1 MVEINS
7 FLNFVL
13 QEESL
18 KAVTIKLKQIKWS
31 RSTLVRVRRDFTY
44 AKLVAILKNTNPI
57 CVLTLNQNTTLQDT
71 RAKLAV
77 ESSNYE
83 TPADNMKKHA

>member
-1 MVEINS
+1 M
-7 FLNFVL
+7 
-13 QEESL
+13 

-31 RSTLVRVRRDFTY
+31 RSTLGRVRMDFTY
-44 AKLVAILKNTNPI
+44 AKLVVILKNTNPI
-57 CVLTLNQNTTLQDT
+57 YVLMLNPNTTLQDT

-83 TPADNMKKHA
+83 TLADNTKKHA